1 MKKLIWLLVLVGLT
15 AAAQLRADLS
25 VLSMSPEELRAME
38 LEELPPWPAE
48 LILEGGGAH
57 WQKELHR
64 GEVAIALYA
73 SEPAVLEVSDPFP
86 YDEFVLVVEGEV
98 TLTPLDGAAKTYH
111 VGDTFLV
118 PKGWRGTWAMPV
130 NYRELIV
137 VETGAWI
144 ASGE

>member
-1 MKKLIWLLVLVGLT
+1 MKKFLYLVLLFSAI
-15 AAAQLRADLS
+15 AAAQARADLS
-25 VLSMSPEELRAME
+25 VLSMQPETLRAME

-48 LILEGGGAH
+48 MVLEGGGAH

-64 GEVAIALYA
+64 GEVTVALYA
-73 SEPAVLEVSDPFP
+73 AEPAVIDVNYPFP
-86 YDEFVLVVEGEV
+86 YDEFVLVLEGEV
-98 TLTPLDGAAKTYH
+98 TLTPLDGPSRTYR

-118 PKGWRGTWAMPV
+118 PQGWQGTWAMPV